1 MMMVE
6 PEADRV
12 EARLI
17 AGEYGCP
24 ACRVGW
30 LRPWGLARPRVMRD
44 RGREVVIQPRRS
56 RCGLCLVTHVLLP
69 TLVFLR
75 RRDLA
80 VVIGEALRARVVE
93 ATSRAKVAEAAGVH
107 PDTLRGWL
115 RRFAARAPEIRAEF
129 SSWAHRFDAGLGAIE
144 ARGSPAADALE
155 AIGVAAAAAARRLG
169 PSPVWGFVAG
179 ASGGLLLANTSC
191 PLSLG
196 G

>member
-1 MMMVE
+1 MLRGDARVMMVE

-17 AGEYGCP
+17 GGEYACP
-24 ACRVGW
+24 SCRVGW
-30 LRPWGLARPRVMRD
+30 LRPWGFARPRAMRD

-56 RCGLCLVTHVLLP
+56 RCGSCLVTHVLLP

-80 VVIGEALRARVVE
+80 EVIGEALRAHVIE

-129 SSWAHRFDAGLGAIE
+129 STWAHRFDTGLGAIE
-144 ARGSPAADALE
+144 ARGSPATA
-155 AIGVAAAAAARRLG
+155 
-169 PSPVWGFVAG
+169 AG
-179 ASGGLLLANTSC
+179 ACGRSDAAHAQIGAAEAKA
-191 PLSLG
+191 PEAVD
-196 G
+196 